1 MSKKLQKNLS
11 LAMDLMPLLY
21 LIVKPVVADVQA
33 RMPGAPGA
41 DKKAVAQAVA
51 STFLQRSESPYFRTF
66 REDPMAAA
74 MVQDLLGDGIEL
86 AVAAMKK
93 IPRTAPPSDL
103 ASQP

>member
-21 LIVKPVVADVQA
+21 MVVKPVIADVQSKMA
-33 RMPGAPGA
+33 GAPGPE
-41 DKKAVAQAVA
+41 KKAVAQAVA
-51 STFLQRSESPYFRTF
+51 STFLQRSESPYFRAF
-66 REDPMAAA
+66 RDDPMASA

-93 IPRTAPPSDL
+93 IPAPAPANDL
-103 ASQP
+103 TMAP